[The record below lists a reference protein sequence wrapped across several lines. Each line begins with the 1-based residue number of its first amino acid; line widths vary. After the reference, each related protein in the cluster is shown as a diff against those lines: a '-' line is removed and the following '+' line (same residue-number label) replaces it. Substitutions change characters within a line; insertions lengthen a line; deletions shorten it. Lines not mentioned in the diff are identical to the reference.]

1 MKKAVIFLMA
11 LCLTVSFAACSST
24 ENDDSISQESISVTK
39 ESTNDNAD
47 FVLETT
53 EFSQSGEETTD
64 TESLKSVD
72 SDENEEAASHILI
85 AYFTYAEN
93 AELSDNADASA
104 SASIQPWNGRLT
116 GNTGVVA
123 DIIAQQTGGKLFSI
137 RTVKAYPSDY
147 DGTIEEGQEEKNNNE
162 YPELAT
168 HIENPDGYDTIFV
181 GFPNWWYGMP
191 MAMYSFFEEYDFS
204 GKTIIPFCTS
214 GGSGFSDALD
224 VIAEYEPEATI
235 LDGLSIGASDATS
248 AESDITNWL
257 DSLGL
262 ES

>member
-1 MKKAVIFLMA
+1 MKKTVIFLMA
-11 LCLTVSFAACSST
+11 LCLTASFTACSST
-24 ENDDSISQESISVTK
+24 ENEDSISQESSSMTE
-39 ESTNDNAD
+39 ESKNDNAD
-47 FVLETT
+47 SVLETT
-53 EFSQSGEETTD
+53 EFSQNAEETND
-64 TESLKSVD
+64 TESSEYAD
-72 SDENEEAASHILI
+72 FSENEETSSRILV

-93 AELSDNADASA
+93 AELPDNADASA

-123 DIIAQQTGGKLFSI
+123 DMIAQQTGGELFSI
-137 RTVKAYPSDY
+137 RTVKTYPSDY
-147 DGTIEEGQEEKNNNE
+147 DGTIEEGQEEKNNDE
-162 YPELAT
+162 YPELAS
-168 HIENPDGYDTIFV
+168 HIENPDKYDTVFE

-214 GGSGFSDALD
+214 GGSGFSDAID
-224 VIAEYEPEATI
+224 IIAEYEPEATV

-248 AESDITNWL
+248 AESDVTNWL

>member
-1 MKKAVIFLMA
+1 MKKTVIFLMA
-11 LCLTVSFAACSST
+11 LCLTASFTACSST
-24 ENDDSISQESISVTK
+24 KNDDAISQESISMAE
-39 ESTNDNAD
+39 ESTNNNAD
-47 FVLETT
+47 SVPGTT
-53 EFSQSGEETTD
+53 ESSKNVEGTND
-64 TESLKSVD
+64 TESSESAD
-72 SDENEEAASHILI
+72 SGENEETSSHILV

-93 AELSDNADASA
+93 AELPDNSDASA
-104 SASIQPWNGRLT
+104 SASIQLWNGRLT

-123 DIIAQQTGGKLFSI
+123 DMIAQQTGGELFSI
-137 RTVKAYPSDY
+137 RTVKKYPSDY

-168 HIENPDGYDTIFV
+168 HIENLDRYDTIFV

-214 GGSGFSDALD
+214 GGSGFSDAID
-224 VIAEYEPEATI
+224 IIAEYEPEATI

-248 AESDITNWL
+248 AESDVTNWL

>member
-1 MKKAVIFLMA
+1 MKKTVIFLMA
-11 LCLTVSFAACSST
+11 LCLTASFAACSST
-24 ENDDSISQESISVTK
+24 ENEDSISQESISVTE

-47 FVLETT
+47 SVLETT

-72 SDENEEAASHILI
+72 SDENEEAAPHILI

-147 DGTIEEGQEEKNNNE
+147 YGTIEESQEEKNNNE

-168 HIENPDGYDTIFV
+168 HIENLDGYDTIFV

-191 MAMYSFFEEYDFS
+191 IAMYSFFEEYDFS

>member
-1 MKKAVIFLMA
+1 MKKTVIFLMA
-11 LCLTVSFAACSST
+11 LCLTASFTACSST
-24 ENDDSISQESISVTK
+24 ENEDSISQESSSMTE
-39 ESTNDNAD
+39 ESKNDNAD
-47 FVLETT
+47 SVLETT
-53 EFSQSGEETTD
+53 EFSQNAEETND
-64 TESLKSVD
+64 TESSEYAD
-72 SDENEEAASHILI
+72 FSENEETSSRILV

-93 AELSDNADASA
+93 AELPDNADASA

-123 DIIAQQTGGKLFSI
+123 DMIAQQTGGELFSI
-137 RTVKAYPSDY
+137 RTVKTYPSDY
-147 DGTIEEGQEEKNNNE
+147 DGTIEEGQEEKNNDE
-162 YPELAT
+162 YPELAS
-168 HIENPDGYDTIFV
+168 HIENPYKYDTVFV

-214 GGSGFSDALD
+214 GGSGFSDA
-224 VIAEYEPEATI
+224 I
-235 LDGLSIGASDATS
+235 DGLSIGASDATS
-248 AESDITNWL
+248 AESDVTNWL